1 MSLVAGA
8 LIGGT
13 ALSALS
19 SLHSGNKDREAQ
31 KDANETNQKEAQINR
46 DFQERMSNTAYQR
59 GMEDM
64 KKAGLNPLLAYSQ
77 GGASVPS
84 GAQGSV
90 EALKTPNPV
99 PDAMGTFS
107 GIASG
112 MTAIQ
117 QQQTAKAQM
126 ESNIALQ
133 TAQSAK
139 TVSETSKV
147 QAETAKTIDSVN
159 NQKVQRKLLERQIP
173 LAEIQERAARMSERG
188 LNTLENTFLKN
199 SAKSK
204 MDPRTLEY
212 KKPWYEKI
220 FNPGSTSRLPKS
232 TTINKMINKF

>member
-1 MSLVAGA
+1 MSLLAAG

-19 SLHSGNKDREAQ
+19 SLYSGKKDREAQ
-31 KDANETNQKEAQINR
+31 KDANETNQQEAQINR

-139 TVSETSKV
+139 TVSETSKA
-147 QAETAKTIDSVN
+147 QAETAKTIDSVK

-173 LAEIQERAARMSERG
+173 LAEIQEKAARTSANG
-188 LNTLENTFLKN
+188 LKRLEETFN
-199 SAKSK
+199 KSTAR
-204 MDPRTLEY
+204 PRMNKKTLEY
-212 KKPWYEKI
+212 ERPWYDKPLTAI
-220 FNPGSTSRLPKS
+220 FGKGN
-232 TTINKMINKF
+232 